1 MLKQAGEGMPVLT
14 IKKERF
20 WRLLGRELGDEELS
34 SILQDLGLDVEEI
47 ADEHLRVE
55 YNPNR
60 PDFSS
65 PVGIARAM
73 RGLLGMELGAP
84 SYHLMPARTYME
96 VDPRLRD
103 VRPYVAAA
111 IVRDLRLGV
120 EDLEE
125 LISMQED
132 LHWIVGRDRRKV
144 AIGLHDLNPIKPPFK
159 YVAARGDE
167 YKFIPLGGYSPMTLD
182 EILEKHE
189 KGVKY
194 AHVLSGKPYYPLIVD
209 SLNRVLS
216 FPPIINSRLTELS
229 ERTTS
234 MFIDVTGTDFNAV
247 MNTIN
252 ILTAT
257 LIDMGGVVER
267 VRIRY
272 PDRSISTPDYRMRKW
287 RLRKDEVN
295 EVLGLSLSARD
306 IARAL
311 RKMRYGV
318 RLRRGSIEA
327 IPPPYRI
334 DIMHEIDLIED
345 VAIGVGYGNLEP
357 TQPDVLTYGSLH
369 PDTIWEEEIRE
380 LMIGLGFTE
389 VMNFTLTN
397 VEDEY
402 LKMRVSPHPHVKLKN
417 PVSAEYSILR
427 TWILPS
433 LMKNLSMNVKRLYP
447 QKLFEVG
454 DVVRPE
460 EGRPEKAARSLRL
473 AAVSSHSSASYS
485 EMKSV
490 VEEALKNLGLGDW
503 SLKPYDSMPFIEGRA
518 AEITWKGNSIGFFG
532 EIHPEV
538 LAEWSVMMPTA
549 AMELDLSLII
559 GCSKSAE

>member
-1 MLKQAGEGMPVLT
+1 MPVLT
-14 IKKERF
+14 IRKERF
-20 WRLLGRELGDEELS
+20 WNLLGRELEDDELS
-34 SILQDLGLDVEEI
+34 NLLQDLGLDVEEL
-47 ADEHLRVE
+47 ADEYFRVE

-65 PVGIARAM
+65 PVGIARAA
-73 RGLLGMELGAP
+73 RGLLGMELGSP
-84 SYHLMPARTYME
+84 RYDLKPARTYME
-96 VDPRLRD
+96 VDPRLKD

-111 IVRDLRLGV
+111 IVRNLRLGV
-120 EDLEE
+120 EELEE
-125 LISMQED
+125 LINMQED
-132 LHWIVGRDRRKV
+132 LHWIIGRDRRKV
-144 AIGLHDLNPIKPPFK
+144 AIGLHDFDAVKPPFK
-159 YVAARGDE
+159 YVAARGSE

-189 KGVKY
+189 KGLKY
-194 AHVLSGKPYYPLIVD
+194 AHILSGKPYYPLIVD

-229 ERTTS
+229 EKTTS
-234 MFIDVTGTDFNAV
+234 IFIDVTGTDFNAV
-247 MNTIN
+247 MDAIN
-252 ILTAT
+252 ILTTT
-257 LIDMGGVVER
+257 LIDMGGVAER

-272 PDRSISTPDYRMRKW
+272 PDRSISTPDYRTRKW
-287 RLRKDEVN
+287 RLRKDNVN
-295 EVLGLSLSARD
+295 EVLGLNLSTRD

-311 RKMRYGV
+311 RKMRYDV
-318 RLRRGSIEA
+318 KLKKDLIEVS
-327 IPPPYRI
+327 PPPYRT
-334 DIMHEIDLIED
+334 DIMHEVDLIED

-357 TQPDVLTYGSLH
+357 TQPDVLVYGSLH
-369 PDTIWEEEIRE
+369 PDTIWEEELRE

-402 LKMRVSPHPHVKLKN
+402 LKMKVAPHPHIKLKN

-433 LMKNLSMNVKRLYP
+433 LMKNLSVNVKRLYP
-447 QKLFEVG
+447 QKLFEIG
-454 DVVRPE
+454 DVVRPDE
-460 EGRPEKAARSLRL
+460 ERPEKAVRTLRL
-473 AAVSSHSSASYS
+473 AAVSSHSNASYS

-490 VEEALKNLGLGDW
+490 IEEALKNLELSGW

-518 AEITWKGNSIGFFG
+518 AEITWRGGSIGFFG

-538 LAEWSVMMPTA
+538 LTEWNVMMPTA
-549 AMELDLSLII
+549 AMELDLSQII
-559 GCSKSAE
+559 ESSRNPE